1 MREFDERFLITATK
15 MGRIKKTALSAYAN
29 PRRGGILATGIDGD
43 DVVIGAA
50 ITHGDEEIVLCTR
63 EGMAIRFK
71 EANVRAMGRTAA
83 GVRGVALRKGD
94 EVVDMAVVNPAATLL
109 TVCEKGYGKRTK
121 FDAYRIQ
128 SRAGKGII
136 NIRTSGRN
144 GKVVAV
150 KSVTDNDELILI
162 TKSGMIVR
170 IGIGELRAIGRATQG
185 VRLIGLKGTDRVVS
199 VARVAEDRNGQ
210 Q

>member
-1 MREFDERFLITATK
+1 
-15 MGRIKKTALSAYAN
+15 MGR
-29 PRRGGILATGIDGD
+29 G
-43 DVVIGAA
+43 
-50 ITHGDEEIVLCTR
+50 
-63 EGMAIRFK
+63 
-71 EANVRAMGRTAA
+71 AA
-83 GVRGVALRKGD
+83 GVRGARLRKGD
-94 EVVDMAVVNPAATLL
+94 RVVSLVVPAADAMLL

-150 KSVTDNDELILI
+150 KSVTDNDELMLI
-162 TKSGMIVR
+162 TKTGMIVR
-170 IGIGELRAIGRATQG
+170 IGIGELRTIGRATQG
-185 VRLIGLKGTDRVVS
+185 VRLISLKGGDRVVA
-199 VARVAEDRNGQ
+199 VARVAEDRNAQ